1 MYSLS
6 TNNRRQKFI
15 ISPVY
20 MIHYFYFFLNFRME
34 RMDEVTKRP
43 SVETWKY
50 CRIFVRSPFVFP
62 DRSSILERFRRT
74 VMTTTEPLQ
83 SKLTLGGMWAQIFVK
98 GPAMIKTTYFL
109 SYLKRRWN
117 MSEWAKIPFVNKINL
132 VLILGT
138 AGDRILL
145 RKNTMILT
153 DCLSRRRPPEGT
165 CRSRIFTTR
174 PSWGRLPSARAR
186 SLPCTPW
193 GASAPT
199 RGRRVHSR
207 RWPGRG
213 DPSLVSRSRKRRINN
228 WTWTWG
234 WF

>member
-1 MYSLS
+1 MRWQNDHQLKPESIAEFSWEVHLSSL
-6 TNNRRQKFI
+6 I
-15 ISPVY
+15 
-20 MIHYFYFFLNFRME
+20 
-34 RMDEVTKRP
+34 
-43 SVETWKY
+43 
-50 CRIFVRSPFVFP
+50 VRVSW
-62 DRSSILERFRRT
+62 RGSGELWW
-74 VMTTTEPLQ
+74 TTEPLQ
-83 SKLTLGGMWAQIFVK
+83 SKLTLGGTWAQIFVK

-165 CRSRIFTTR
+165 CRSRTFTTR
-174 PSWGRLPSARAR
+174 PLWGRLPNARAR